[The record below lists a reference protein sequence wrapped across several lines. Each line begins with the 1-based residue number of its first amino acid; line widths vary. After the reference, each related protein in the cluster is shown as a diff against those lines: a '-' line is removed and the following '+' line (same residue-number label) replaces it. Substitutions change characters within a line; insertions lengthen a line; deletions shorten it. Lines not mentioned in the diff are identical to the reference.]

1 MNQAEKIKSILLDEI
16 DALASHPEIFA
27 KHPDKDF
34 TRERKFSVRDVL
46 LFPIIM
52 ERDTLDRELLKYF
65 DYDLDTPS
73 LSAYYQQRRKLKPD
87 TYKLLFDSFNSHFQ
101 PTLYKGCYIPCAV
114 DGSGFSLYHNPE
126 DPVTFIQP
134 NGSSLQGHN
143 EIHVTAACRIFDRIF
158 TDAVIQPSPIKNEY
172 AAICELVDRCDTS
185 QGIPIIIADRGFP
198 SLNLFAH
205 CREKNVSYLVRAT
218 DRYIE
223 RLLRDDYPADM
234 DEFDVTIKRIVVRS
248 TSKKI
253 RSCPDSPELYR
264 YVDKNTA
271 FDYLEPG
278 SKSEYF
284 ISMRVVRIKI
294 REGVYENLVTNLPV
308 REFDLA
314 ELRSLY
320 YLRWGLET
328 SFREL
333 KHAIGAEDFHC
344 RSFEYV
350 IHEIWARFLLYN
362 FCSQITALATL
373 KTKGRKYEYQV
384 NFTMAIKNSHDFLRQ
399 KNGGPPIDILS
410 LIRKYILPVRPERN
424 FARQHRFH
432 PPMKFTYR
440 H

>member
-1 MNQAEKIKSILLDEI
+1 MDEI
-16 DALASHPEIFA
+16 DAMASHPEIFA
-27 KHPDKDF
+27 KRPDRDF

-46 LFPIIM
+46 LFPILM

-65 DYDLDTPS
+65 GHDLDTPS

-87 TYKLLFDSFNSHFQ
+87 TYRLLVDSFNRHFQ
-101 PTLYKGCYIPCAV
+101 PSLYKDKYILHAV
-114 DGSGFSLYHNPE
+114 DGSSFSLYHNPK
-126 DPVTFIQP
+126 DPVTFVRS

-143 EIHVTAACRIFDRIF
+143 EIHVTAALRITDRVF
-158 TDAVIQPSPIKNEY
+158 TDAVIQPSPQKNEY
-172 AAICELVDRCDTS
+172 SAICGLVDRCDAS
-185 QGIPIIIADRGFP
+185 HGIPVFIADRGFP

-205 CREKNVSYLVRAT
+205 CREKNASYLVRAT
-218 DRYIE
+218 DRYVE
-223 RLLRDDYPADM
+223 RLLRDDLPEDM
-234 DEFDVTIKRIVVRS
+234 DEFDITVNRIVVRS
-248 TSKKI
+248 NAKKT
-253 RSCPDSPELYR
+253 RSHPDRPELYR

-271 FDYLEPG
+271 FDYIEPG
-278 SKSEYF
+278 SKDEYPLS
-284 ISMRVVRIKI
+284 IRVVRIKI
-294 REGVYENLVTNLPV
+294 KDGVYENLVTNLPAD
-308 REFDLA
+308 EFDLS
-314 ELRSLY
+314 ELRILY

-362 FCSQITALATL
+362 FCSQITALAVV
-373 KTKGRKYEYQV
+373 KTNGRKYEYQV

-399 KNGGPPIDILS
+399 KDGEPQMDILG
-410 LIRKYILPVRPERN
+410 LIQKYILPVRPERN